1 MKNPA
6 FLFRLCLMSF
16 CLVMVSAAVI
26 ETNVEPAQAVVP
38 AVAAPPVEVV
48 IPELNELRE
57 QLRTMQ
63 RSNEEMQRSSE
74 QASQKWEAVVQQN
87 SALSN
92 VLTGLQQTLVA
103 QKEHQL
109 ELGKQSNALTLKV
122 ISGAA
127 VAVFLVL
134 LFSYW
139 FQLRCLNRVMEV
151 THSMPALAGHEP
163 ALLEQENPAT
173 SKLLAAMKLLEQRL
187 EHLEEPAGANGR
199 ANGTYHEATATYT
212 PTLLNSGT
220 VESGRASNISL
231 LMAKGQVLLDTERL
245 QEAVNCFQEALAAD
259 PANAEGHL
267 KKGIALERLN
277 RLEQALSAY
286 EEALRLNP
294 KRTIANVYKARVL
307 AALHRYDEA
316 ISVYDS
322 ALGRNP
328 SNGETPIFV
337 S

>member
-127 VAVFLVL
+127 VAVLTGH
-134 LFSYW
+134 SASRPAAW
-139 FQLRCLNRVMEV
+139 HV
-151 THSMPALAGHEP
+151 TVSRSGSTAR
-163 ALLEQENPAT
+163 ALLPV
-173 SKLLAAMKLLEQRL
+173 
-187 EHLEEPAGANGR
+187 H
-199 ANGTYHEATATYT
+199 
-212 PTLLNSGT
+212 
-220 VESGRASNISL
+220 
-231 LMAKGQVLLDTERL
+231 
-245 QEAVNCFQEALAAD
+245 
-259 PANAEGHL
+259 
-267 KKGIALERLN
+267 
-277 RLEQALSAY
+277 
-286 EEALRLNP
+286 
-294 KRTIANVYKARVL
+294 
-307 AALHRYDEA
+307 
-316 ISVYDS
+316 
-322 ALGRNP
+322 
-328 SNGETPIFV
+328 PI
-337 S
+337 